1 MLGLC
6 VLIKLEITC
15 NACFFL
21 HPLIKVEFVFINGL
35 LAYQRL
41 ILGIKAFKLS
51 VFFCSGTG
59 HLKTSVLCS
68 EKIPAMNIVCITIAV
83 VVDTISRYLFLID
96 PKCAFQ
102 INRGGINP

>member
-6 VLIKLEITC
+6 VLIKLEITG

-21 HPLIKVEFVFINGL
+21 HSLIKVEFVFINGL

-68 EKIPAMNIVCITIAV
+68 KKIPAMNIVCITIAV

-102 INRGGINP
+102 LDRGGINP